1 MTDLLAKW
9 FIKDADHINNP
20 KVHAAYGKMAG
31 LVGVVCNALLF
42 AGKLAAGLLSGSVA
56 VTADAVNNLSDAS
69 SSIVTL
75 LGFKLSEKPADKGH
89 PFGHARIEYLSGLL
103 VAIMILLIGV
113 ELIRTSM
120 AKIAAPTPVSMQ
132 PVTLAVLGVSI
143 LVKCWM
149 AFFYRKTGRR
159 IGSETLSAAAADSRN
174 DVISTV
180 VVLASMLIAHFTSL
194 QLDGWMGLAVAL
206 FILVSG
212 VGILRDTMSPL
223 LGEAPTEEYSRHIA
237 EKILDYPGVLGVH
250 DLMIHDYGPGRRFAS
265 VHVEMSAATDVL
277 ISHDTI
283 DDIERD
289 FAKEENL
296 NLVIHYDPVVTDDE
310 EINAMRA
317 RVGDIVASIGEEL
330 SFHDFRMVR
339 GPGHTNLI
347 FDVVRP
353 TDFFLTEEQIKTEID
368 RRVQQAGHRY
378 YTVITVDTNY
388 APLAEKKEPA
398 EKNSGKR

>member
-9 FIKDADHINNP
+9 FIKDADKVNDP
-20 KVHAAYGKMAG
+20 KVRSAYGKLAG
-31 LVGVVCNALLF
+31 LVGIVCNALLF
-42 AGKLAAGLLSGSVA
+42 AGKLAAGLLAGSVA

-69 SSIVTL
+69 SSVVTL
-75 LGFKLSEKPADKGH
+75 LGFKLSEKPADKSH

-103 VAIMILLIGV
+103 VAIMILLIGFELVRGSV
-113 ELIRTSM
+113 E
-120 AKIAAPTPVSMQ
+120 KIVSPSHVSFQIITLVVLAA
-132 PVTLAVLGVSI
+132 GI

-149 AFFYRKTGRR
+149 AFFYRRMGQR
-159 IGSETLSAAAADSRN
+159 ISSETLSAAAADSRN
-174 DVISTV
+174 DVISTAA
-180 VVLASMLIAHFTSL
+180 VLAAMLIGHFTHV
-194 QLDGWMGLAVAL
+194 QLDGWMGLVVAL

-212 VGILRDTMSPL
+212 VGILRETMSPL
-223 LGEAPTEEYSRHIA
+223 LGEAPTEELSRHIA
-237 EKILDYPGVLGVH
+237 EKILAYPGVLGVH
-250 DLMIHDYGPGRRFAS
+250 DLMVHDYGPGRRFAS
-265 VHVEMSAATDVL
+265 VHVEMSASTDVL
-277 ISHDTI
+277 VSHDTI

-310 EINAMRA
+310 EINAMRV
-317 RVGDIVASIGEEL
+317 RVGEIITSIGPEL

-353 TDFFLTEEQIKTEID
+353 SDFILTEDALKAEID

-378 YTVITVDTNY
+378 YTVITVDSNY
-388 APLAEKKEPA
+388 ASLPEK
-398 EKNSGKR
+398 EKMPCDKK